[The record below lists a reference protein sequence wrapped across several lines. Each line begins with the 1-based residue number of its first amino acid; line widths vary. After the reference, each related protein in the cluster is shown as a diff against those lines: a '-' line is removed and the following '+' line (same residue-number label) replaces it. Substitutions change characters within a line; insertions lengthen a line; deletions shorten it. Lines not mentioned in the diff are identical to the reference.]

1 MPNKFRNES
10 QGRLGPWFTKSVF
23 TVFRLD
29 STTISL
35 CLKISDWAQHPRRK
49 GRIKLHA
56 LLNNDTGLPEVIDE
70 TAAKTSDR
78 KGAALIL
85 DGLSCGSIVV
95 MGRGYNDYRLFKELT
110 DPRGTFVSRL
120 KDNTKHTLLKDAPI
134 SEAASGKWGTLR
146 DDFYWPQAVKVCG
159 QTKFRV
165 LQWHDETTKRWSKF
179 LTNNRQR
186 HPQETAN
193 LYKDRW
199 QIELFFKK
207 IKQNLKVKSFVDT
220 SENAVMTQI
229 WTTAIAVIILE
240 LLKRRASYK

>member
-1 MPNKFRNES
+1 MRMF
-10 QGRLGPWFTKSVF
+10 
-23 TVFRLD
+23 
-29 STTISL
+29 
-35 CLKISDWAQHPRRK
+35 DWAQHRRRK
-49 GRIKLHA
+49 EGIKLHA

-146 DDFYWPQAVKVCG
+146 DDFYWPQAVKVCR

>member
-1 MPNKFRNES
+1 M
-10 QGRLGPWFTKSVF
+10 
-23 TVFRLD
+23 
-29 STTISL
+29 
-35 CLKISDWAQHPRRK
+35 
-49 GRIKLHA
+49 
-56 LLNNDTGLPEVIDE
+56 
-70 TAAKTSDR
+70 
-78 KGAALIL
+78 
-85 DGLSCGSIVV
+85 
-95 MGRGYNDYRLFKELT
+95 
-110 DPRGTFVSRL
+110 TF
-120 KDNTKHTLLKDAPI
+120 I
-134 SEAASGKWGTLR
+134 G
-146 DDFYWPQAVKVCG
+146 PQAVTLCG

-229 WTTAIAVIILE
+229 WTTAIAAIILE
-240 LLKRRASYK
+240 LLKRRAFYK